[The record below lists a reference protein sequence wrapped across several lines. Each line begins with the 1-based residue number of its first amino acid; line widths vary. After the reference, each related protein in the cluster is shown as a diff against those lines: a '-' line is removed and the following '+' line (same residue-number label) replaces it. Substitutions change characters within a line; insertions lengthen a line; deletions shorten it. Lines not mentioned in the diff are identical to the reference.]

1 MHDALRRDVAKQ
13 VQPFRTQHRGQLEV
27 STGVEILGERSIDR
41 TGHMAGD
48 WIERLDF
55 TAKTRCMNGMLYQVD
70 SVAGMITISAAAAL
84 LTKLQTSPSQC
95 APHQPPGT
103 PGKNQLKIRHV
114 LRQRDEIFQ
123 VKQPPRHHLQ
133 RQQHHHQ

>member
-13 VQPFRTQHRGQLEV
+13 VQPFRTQHRGRLEV

-55 TAKTRCMNGMLYQVD
+55 TATGWFARCMQHEFDHLNGTLYVD
-70 SVAGMITISAAAAL
+70 RLDGRWLKKARKAVKANGW
-84 LTKLQTSPSQC
+84 
-95 APHQPPGT
+95 GT
-103 PGKNQLKIRHV
+103 PGLTWMPGVDPDPFGHDDLSLIH
-114 LRQRDEIFQ
+114 I
-123 VKQPPRHHLQ
+123 
-133 RQQHHHQ
+133 